1 MASLTCT
8 KYEVLSSHLE
18 TPPDTV
24 PTLFSP
30 FLSNQRRHH
39 RKKPYSSSALAV
51 ARPPPPPASPPSSVR
66 KPLSQ
71 AGPGP
76 PKASMVYYFTSAV
89 VDPPAFVYVGKDKF
103 ENEDLIKFG
112 WDQDV
117 WCFHVDKLSSA
128 HIYLRMQD
136 GQSWDA
142 LPEALVADLA
152 QLTKANSIEGSFF
165 LSLSLAPPA
174 TTN

>member
-1 MASLTCT
+1 MRVWLLLLMMILMLFGLLLIIPRQGATPCHPLRCLTAPAPLHRRT
-8 KYEVLSSHLE
+8 H
-18 TPPDTV
+18 
-24 PTLFSP
+24 TL
-30 FLSNQRRHH
+30 
-39 RKKPYSSSALAV
+39 
-51 ARPPPPPASPPSSVR
+51 AR
-66 KPLSQ
+66 LQ
-71 AGPGP
+71 
-76 PKASMVYYFTSAV
+76 
-89 VDPPAFVYVGKDKF
+89 
-103 ENEDLIKFG
+103 
-112 WDQDV
+112 
-117 WCFHVDKLSSA
+117 FHVDKLSSA